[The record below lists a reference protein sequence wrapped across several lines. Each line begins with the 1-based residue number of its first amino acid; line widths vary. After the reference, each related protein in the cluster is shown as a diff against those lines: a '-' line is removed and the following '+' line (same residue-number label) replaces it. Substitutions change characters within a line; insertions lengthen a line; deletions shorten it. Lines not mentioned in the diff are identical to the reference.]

1 MRPTRIRDI
10 KMLELCMKKMFT
22 SILTVSLIFAF
33 SGCKS
38 KKGLP
43 SVQAGSTE
51 IEVPF
56 SGREYRTDANYFR
69 ATDNG
74 RSPDLSTAKRIALL
88 NAKAELAG
96 AIESTMKSVQETYTN
111 QRTIGDRQEFASKFE
126 SMRREVVN
134 QRLNDV
140 RIMDEKVFKER
151 DGGYRYYIVVEMSK
165 EAMLNSIQ
173 EQILK
178 DEKLRLDFDQHQFR
192 KIFDE
197 ETRKI
202 EENR

>member
-1 MRPTRIRDI
+1 M
-10 KMLELCMKKMFT
+10 
-22 SILTVSLIFAF
+22 
-33 SGCKS
+33 
-38 KKGLP
+38 
-43 SVQAGSTE
+43 E

-56 SGREYRTDANYFR
+56 SGRQYRTDANYFR

-88 NAKAELAG
+88 NAKAELAS
-96 AIESTMKSVQETYTN
+96 AIESAMKSVQEEYTN
-111 QRTIGDRQEFASKFE
+111 QRTLGDRQEFASKFE
-126 SMRREVVN
+126 GMRREVVN
-134 QRLNDV
+134 QTLNDV

-165 EAMLNSIQ
+165 EDMLNSIN
-173 EQILK
+173 ERVIR
-178 DEKLRLDFDQHQFR
+178 DEKLRLDYDQHQFR

-202 EENR
+202 EKN